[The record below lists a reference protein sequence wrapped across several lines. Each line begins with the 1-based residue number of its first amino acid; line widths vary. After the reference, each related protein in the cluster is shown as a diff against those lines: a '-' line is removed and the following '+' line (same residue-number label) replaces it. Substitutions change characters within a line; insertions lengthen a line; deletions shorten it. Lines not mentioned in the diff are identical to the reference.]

1 MKIRVTLKDPDTMH
15 DAVDEAAK
23 RLPKPDGISAA
34 EWRDIYEERAA
45 QAQEVISSWWMQYG
59 EYLEVEFD
67 TDALTAT
74 VIPIK

>member
-23 RLPKPDGISAA
+23 RLPKPEGVSPK
-34 EWRDIYEERAA
+34 EWKSLCEERAGEA
-45 QAQEVISSWWMQYG
+45 KDIISQRWMEYG
-59 EYLEVEFD
+59 EYLEVDFD

-74 VIPIK
+74 VVPIK